1 MAVRIRVSLIHSMI
15 DPMEGPFSFKL
26 TWPLNAVIAL
36 SALLLLV
43 VTLVHGLGILNRKF
57 QK

>member
-1 MAVRIRVSLIHSMI
+1 MYSSH